1 MDEATRATL
10 CATAVRAA
18 RAVDCRGAGTIEFI
32 ADASAGLR
40 PEAIWF
46 MEMNTRLQV
55 EHPVTEAITGV
66 DLVAWQIRVACG
78 EPLPLRQDEIAISGH
93 AIEARLYA
101 EDPARNFLPSTGR
114 LARFRLPGGLRVDSG
129 FDEGDVVTP
138 HYDPMLAKLIAHG
151 TGRADAAQRLAHAC
165 AGVQAW
171 PVKTNAN
178 FLTRCLID
186 RGFLAGDI
194 DTGFIASRGQALLAK
209 ARPSPA
215 AAAAL
220 ANRCEDGPSPRSPGF
235 GPPGFRLN
243 APAARRR
250 AIMVDGEELE
260 LELDFSGASPPH
272 MTAGHQLIVFEAGAA
287 FALSLPGDTPGQSA
301 VVSGDG
307 TVRAP
312 MPGKVISILVENGQA
327 VKAGQS
333 LVVLEAMKMEHAL
346 AAPRD
351 GEIAE
356 IAAKVGDQVI
366 EGALLARL
374 SAPG

>member
-1 MDEATRATL
+1 
-10 CATAVRAA
+10 
-18 RAVDCRGAGTIEFI
+18 
-32 ADASAGLR
+32 
-40 PEAIWF
+40 
-46 MEMNTRLQV
+46 
-55 EHPVTEAITGV
+55 
-66 DLVAWQIRVACG
+66 
-78 EPLPLRQDEIAISGH
+78 
-93 AIEARLYA
+93 
-101 EDPARNFLPSTGR
+101 
-114 LARFRLPGGLRVDSG
+114 
-129 FDEGDVVTP
+129 
-138 HYDPMLAKLIAHG
+138 
-151 TGRADAAQRLAHAC
+151 
-165 AGVQAW
+165 
-171 PVKTNAN
+171 
-178 FLTRCLID
+178 
-186 RGFLAGDI
+186 
-194 DTGFIASRGQALLAK
+194 
-209 ARPSPA
+209 
-215 AAAAL
+215 
-220 ANRCEDGPSPRSPGF
+220 
-235 GPPGFRLN
+235 
-243 APAARRR
+243 
-250 AIMVDGEELE
+250 
-260 LELDFSGASPPH
+260 